1 MWHLCSITVFLRNV
15 LDMMAIRRVS
25 DTQDLPFRK
34 CVGWATG
41 HSCSSSKWQ
50 LPEQCCDRYHS
61 AITSQHSGP
70 SLLLWTI
77 CDTVLRFLVAVVLMT
92 RLSFAREGERA
103 FRLQRNSTDQLSP
116 QTWRMNASWN
126 RVLWKQRL
134 DQNKKYFHNI
144 RLCWFWRRVKVGWAI
159 NVFSRRSLESNLKG
173 KAHIRPKLWRVPK
186 VLACSE
192 KWSILAFGV
201 RAQEFRMQ
209 HVPAMSPNRFLTRAT
224 VWKIIVCCFWLT
236 LAKSAAWLF
245 AHMKHCCYEWCPIS
259 MCGET
264 SW

>member
-1 MWHLCSITVFLRNV
+1 MYNFCISFLFVTHQVMFVTHQATSSSGRYSNDQICHRGRRRLIHYFYRIHISMFRFLSHSWLHLSQICDIYVVSLFFFLRNV

-92 RLSFAREGERA
+92 RLSFAREGEEH
-103 FRLQRNSTDQLSP
+103 SCSKEIP
-116 QTWRMNASWN
+116 QIS
-126 RVLWKQRL
+126 
-134 DQNKKYFHNI
+134 
-144 RLCWFWRRVKVGWAI
+144 
-159 NVFSRRSLESNLKG
+159 SRRKLDGWTPHGTEFCENKDW
-173 KAHIRPKLWRVPK
+173 IRTK
-186 VLACSE
+186 ST
-192 KWSILAFGV
+192 SIIYDCVGFEDGSRLVG
-201 RAQEFRMQ
+201 Q
-209 HVPAMSPNRFLTRAT
+209 
-224 VWKIIVCCFWLT
+224 
-236 LAKSAAWLF
+236 
-245 AHMKHCCYEWCPIS
+245 
-259 MCGET
+259 
-264 SW
+264 

>member
-1 MWHLCSITVFLRNV
+1 MRG
-15 LDMMAIRRVS
+15 
-25 DTQDLPFRK
+25 K
-34 CVGWATG
+34 E
-41 HSCSSSKWQ
+41 HSCSKEIPQISSRRKLDGWT
-50 LPEQCCDRYHS
+50 PHGTEFCENKDR
-61 AITSQHSGP
+61 IR
-70 SLLLWTI
+70 I
-77 CDTVLRFLVAVVLMT
+77 
-92 RLSFAREGERA
+92 
-103 FRLQRNSTDQLSP
+103 
-116 QTWRMNASWN
+116 
-126 RVLWKQRL
+126 
-134 DQNKKYFHNI
+134 KKYFHYI

-245 AHMKHCCYEWCPIS
+245 AHIKTLLLWVMFNICVCRNIMMICLEEKSWDNGAWVVEGDGHEDCN
-259 MCGET
+259 CGNSPTFAYTEPGLGWLGAPLAARLPGT
-264 SW
+264 DQGKAPKSTESPSLRATKTKNPPLAWPLKTQCFVMLCKVL